1 MLSVAAMKEMGI
13 VVDMFNGG
21 YLQGEGFYYGTVRE
35 RPNGLLEASLTV
47 QVPPP
52 TDTTPSQ

>member
-1 MLSVAAMKEMGI
+1 MKEMGI